1 MTTGTSL
8 QYNAVVK
15 KKISHTYTHTHT
27 DNARCF
33 MEWRHMVSLESFD
46 FYCVVFDNDIV
57 ANKEISCSDV
67 CSGDLIG
74 HRLQLLSSAHG

>member
-1 MTTGTSL
+1 
-8 QYNAVVK
+8 
-15 KKISHTYTHTHT
+15 
-27 DNARCF
+27 
-33 MEWRHMVSLESFD
+33 MVSLESFD

-74 HRLQLLSSAHG
+74 HRLQLLSSAPG